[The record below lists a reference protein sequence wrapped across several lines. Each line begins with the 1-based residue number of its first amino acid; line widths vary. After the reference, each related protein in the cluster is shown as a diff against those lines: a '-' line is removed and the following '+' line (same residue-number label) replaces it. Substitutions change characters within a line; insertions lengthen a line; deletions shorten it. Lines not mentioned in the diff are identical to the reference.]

1 MSWAQQRQRIRQAVE
16 AGVAART
23 SPQGSELLRLP
34 NAQQLLL
41 VRPDGQPTRAG
52 QFYYQLVGRRPPSRR
67 FNEAQPL
74 VRDGPNDYILLRGGA
89 KKLVRSLQPDGN
101 YRVTKLGKAFF
112 KDK

>member
-1 MSWAQQRQRIRQAVE
+1 MSWAQQRERIRRAVE
-16 AGVAART
+16 AGVSART

-41 VRPDGQPTRAG
+41 ARPDGQPTRAG

-67 FNEAQPL
+67 FNEAQLL
-74 VRDGPNDYILLRGGA
+74 VRDGPNDNILCA

-101 YRVTKLGKAFF
+101 YRVSCVYSRMFLFYF
-112 KDK
+112 N